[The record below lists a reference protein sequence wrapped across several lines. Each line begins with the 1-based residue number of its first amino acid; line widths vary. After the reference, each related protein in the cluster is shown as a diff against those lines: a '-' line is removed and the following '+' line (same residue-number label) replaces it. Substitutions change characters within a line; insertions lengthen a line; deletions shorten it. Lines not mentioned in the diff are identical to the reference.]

1 MNNYNGI
8 LIVNKPSGITSRDV
22 VNIVGK
28 TLNTKKVGHTGTLD
42 PMATGV
48 LVLCLGNAL
57 KVCELIT
64 ANDKEYTAKVILG
77 IETETLDTTSPII
90 NTKKTNITKEEI
102 EKVLNSFKGS
112 YLQEVPKYSAVK
124 INGKKLYEYAREGKE
139 IELPKKMVTIYDI
152 QLISDITYYNDTTSF
167 YIKTT
172 VSKGTYIRSLI
183 RDIGYKLNTYGCMDS
198 LERTRQGIFN
208 IDNSYTLEEIKNNN
222 YKLLSIEESLPNI
235 PLVEVDNKTLFKI
248 RNGVKLKKFF
258 DGDMAIIKDK
268 NKVVAIYK
276 NDLNESKLF
285 KMIDNSYKD

>member
-64 ANDKEYTAKVILG
+64 ANDKEYIAKVILG

-152 QLISDITYYNDTTSF
+152 QLVSDITYYNDTTSF

-208 IDNSYTLEEIKNNN
+208 IDNSNTLEEIKNNN
-222 YKLLSIEESLPNI
+222 YKLLSIEKSLPNI

-258 DGDMAIIKDK
+258 TGDMAIIKDK

-285 KMIDNSYKD
+285 KMIDNSY